1 MLRRAFT
8 MIELIFVIVVMGI
21 LGKFGV
27 EFLANA
33 YKTYF
38 TTTLHNRL
46 QQQSEAAVT
55 QLAARLQYRIKGSV
69 EVSSSGTVLRWI
81 GFDIDGWRG
90 SWNGT
95 MNVPNWSGFINID
108 TSATPNASLLHSPES
123 NNTAINNTIAAL
135 SGDKTIADAAIIFTG
150 ASNPTSTI
158 WDGAVSNQSGELA
171 HPIQASGGSGF
182 APLPG
187 TGNFSGVDVYE
198 FYKLAWSAYAVEL
211 NTTSHEL
218 KLYYNF
224 QPWSSNAAKRNRF
237 AHSSVLMENVK
248 SFTYQT
254 IGDVIKIQV
263 CVNDGNL
270 GGGFSVC
277 KEKTIF

>member
-8 MIELIFVIVVMGI
+8 MIELIFVIVIMGI

-33 YKTYF
+33 YETYF

-69 EVSSSGTVLRWI
+69 EISSSGTMLRWI

-90 SWNGT
+90 SWDGT
-95 MNVPNWSGFINID
+95 MNVPNWSGFINLE
-108 TSATPNASLLHSPES
+108 TSATPNVSLLRTPES
-123 NNTAINNTIAAL
+123 NNTTISNTIAAL

-158 WDGAVSNQSGELA
+158 WDGAVIDQSGELA
-171 HPIQASGGSGF
+171 HPINSSGASDF
-182 APLPG
+182 QPTLDD
-187 TGNFSGVDVYE
+187 FSGVDVYE

-211 NTTSHEL
+211 NTTSNEL
-218 KLYYNF
+218 KLYYNY
-224 QPWSSNAAKRNRF
+224 QPWSSVAAKRDRF

-254 IGDVIKIQV
+254 IGDVIKVQV
-263 CVNDGNL
+263 CVNDDNI

-277 KEKTIF
+277 KEKTVF